1 MAANEREIPL
11 FPLRAVL
18 FPGAAIPMNVFE
30 QRYRTMMDEVL
41 AGDSTFGIVLIRV
54 GHEVGGPAVPVDV
67 GTLARVE
74 GLQRRPDGTMTFR
87 AVGVQ
92 RFRIRELLRDRP
104 FLRGRVE
111 LLEEDASPIRQEL
124 PGQVLEAFFAYLE
137 AASGLTGG
145 WLHEWCQAADAPTL
159 SYVVA
164 FYMRA
169 MPQLKQGLLEQDSH
183 QKRLEEELTLLKHET
198 ELLRQ
203 APQSRGM
210 ERPFN
215 LN

>member
-1 MAANEREIPL
+1 MAANERELPL
-11 FPLRAVL
+11 FPIRAVL
-18 FPGAAIPMNVFE
+18 FPGTAIPMNVFE
-30 QRYRTMMDEVL
+30 QRYRIMMDGVL
-41 AGDSTFGIVLIRV
+41 AGDRTFGIVLIRA
-54 GHEVGGPAVPVDV
+54 GQEVGGPATPVDV
-67 GTLARVE
+67 GTVARVE
-74 GLQRRPDGTMTFR
+74 GLQRRPDGTMTFN
-87 AVGVQ
+87 AVGGQ

-111 LLEEDASPIRQEL
+111 LLEEDASPIAQYL
-124 PGQVLEAFFAYLE
+124 PAQVLEAFFAYLE

-164 FYMRA
+164 FYMQA
-169 MPQLKQGLLEQDSH
+169 MPQLKQRLLEQDSH

-203 APQSRGM
+203 APPSRGIG
-210 ERPFN
+210 RSFN